1 MPPKWKP
8 IIIMRFTLDKKKAF
22 VFCLSLLTCLFI
34 KAQDVTLSFAGYDA
48 ENEKRDC
55 LF

>member
-1 MPPKWKP
+1 
-8 IIIMRFTLDKKKAF
+8 MRFTLDKKKAF

-48 ENEKRDC
+48 ENEKVDLRRVVITNHTKG
-55 LF
+55 